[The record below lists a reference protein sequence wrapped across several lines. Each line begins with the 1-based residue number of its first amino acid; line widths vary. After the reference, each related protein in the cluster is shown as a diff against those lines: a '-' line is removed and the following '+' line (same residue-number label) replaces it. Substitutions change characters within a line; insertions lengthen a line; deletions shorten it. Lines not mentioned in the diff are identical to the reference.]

1 MKNNELLNQWLLV
14 NTELHNSLEE
24 LKTLDAEREK
34 IKATF
39 EETKTITPK
48 LNEQMQNSIKK
59 YENLL
64 EKIKE
69 LKLKSKNLKTELDKK
84 KSKK

>member
-1 MKNNELLNQWLLV
+1 MKNDELLNQWLLV

-24 LKTLDAEREK
+24 LKTLDAEREQ

-69 LKLKSKNLKTELDKK
+69 LKLKSKNLKAELDKK

>member
-24 LKTLDAEREK
+24 LKTLDAEREQ

-39 EETKTITPK
+39 GKTGKITPK

-69 LKLKSKNLKTELDKK
+69 LKLKSKNLKAELDKK

>member
-1 MKNNELLNQWLLV
+1 MKNKEILNQWIVV
-14 NTELHNSLEE
+14 NTELNNSLKKLEA
-24 LKTLDAEREK
+24 LDAEREK

-39 EETKTITPK
+39 DKTPKITPE

-64 EKIKE
+64 KKIKE
-69 LKLKSKNLKTELDKK
+69 LKLKSKKLKTELDKGK
-84 KSKK
+84 